1 LVRQQRA
8 AQIQLAFHGLMEPR
22 LDVLRDDLAQ
32 DQLLGEI
39 LGADNDVVARRAGGE
54 KQDGS

>member
-1 LVRQQRA
+1 MREERPA
-8 AQIQLAFHGLMEPR
+8 EIELALDRLMQARFE
-22 LDVLRDDLAQ
+22 VLRDDLAQ